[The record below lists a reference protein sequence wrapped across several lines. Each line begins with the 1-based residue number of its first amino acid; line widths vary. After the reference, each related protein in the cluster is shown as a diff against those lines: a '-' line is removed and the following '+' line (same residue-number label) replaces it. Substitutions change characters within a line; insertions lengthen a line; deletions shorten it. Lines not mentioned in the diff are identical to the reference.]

1 MSQTS
6 FQVVYDGPALAG
18 STIDVKELAPALL
31 ALGDVI
37 EQANITLNDGHTKI
51 ALRVNASFKS
61 GCFGID
67 FSVVQSLLDQA
78 LGLFKQT
85 PVASAK
91 ELVELLGFV
100 GGSVVGGGVGVI
112 KVIQWLRNRTIKE
125 VVLLDNGRVRIM
137 VDGDSLE
144 TELATIEL
152 LRNFRLRQAL
162 QQAIM
167 DPLERNGYE
176 SVAITDG
183 SSGSFVVIEK
193 RDRHY
198 FAAPPAEE
206 EVLSDKEDTAN
217 LQIVS
222 VSFRDDN
229 KWRFTDGANS
239 FYAAIMDD
247 GFLNKVRMA
256 EESFTAGDILT
267 VTLRKRQWLSAD
279 TMKSEYEVLKVL
291 DHRKAM
297 AQLRIPFRDDESK

>member
-18 STIDVKELAPALL
+18 STIDVKDLAPALL

-37 EQANITLNDGHTKI
+37 EQANITLNAGHAKI
-51 ALRVNASFKS
+51 SLRVSASFKS

-67 FSVVQSLLDQA
+67 FSVVQSLIDQA

-85 PVASAK
+85 PAASAK
-91 ELVELLGFV
+91 ELVELLGFMT
-100 GGSVVGGGVGVI
+100 GSGMGVI
-112 KVIQWLRNRTIKE
+112 KVVKWLRNRVIRE
-125 VVLLDNGRVRIM
+125 VVLLDNGKARVV

-152 LRNFRLRQAL
+152 LRNYRLRLAL

-167 DPLERNGYE
+167 DPLERDGYD
-176 SVAITDG
+176 SVALSDQPSKG
-183 SSGSFVVIEK
+183 FVVIEK
-193 RDRHY
+193 KDRYY
-198 FAAPPAEE
+198 FAAPPAEDE
-206 EVLSDKEDTAN
+206 MLSDKEDTVS
-217 LQIVS
+217 LQLVS

-229 KWRFTDGANS
+229 KWRFSDGTNS
-239 FYAAIMDD
+239 FHAAITDD
-247 GFLNKVRMA
+247 AFLNKVRMA

-267 VTLRKRQWLSAD
+267 VTLRKRQWLAAD
-279 TMKSEYEVLKVL
+279 TMKSDYEILKVV

-297 AQLRIPFRDDESK
+297 AQLRMQFRDAD